1 MILNSRL
8 STEAGPQKT
17 SSSNCMSIISYRTSI
32 IYHISCTVLV
42 LYCTAL
48 RWNLG
53 KISSRFKSGLK
64 PVQTPVDLYWYTDCI
79 VITHDSSKG
88 PPPPPPP
95 THPHHPTDDGMYSIT
110 GRYIKK
116 KESKSNQPMLN
127 RIRVRKATPVKGKFL
142 LLLSFF
148 FFISWWVCKKRSAE
162 IGTPVPVCRCGDWW
176 WWWRCDLFWSFF
188 TSKCVISFYHQ
199 SQPIM
204 SLKLIWEKKKKKK
217 WSWEMF
223 IWWSELLY
231 VNIISPRFWAQD
243 LACFFGISASDLTGV
258 YLLYSQ
264 GGQRERSRRWIE
276 KEVCRRMQVQ

>member
-1 MILNSRL
+1 
-8 STEAGPQKT
+8 
-17 SSSNCMSIISYRTSI
+17 
-32 IYHISCTVLV
+32 
-42 LYCTAL
+42 
-48 RWNLG
+48 
-53 KISSRFKSGLK
+53 
-64 PVQTPVDLYWYTDCI
+64 
-79 VITHDSSKG
+79 
-88 PPPPPPP
+88 
-95 THPHHPTDDGMYSIT
+95 
-110 GRYIKK
+110 
-116 KESKSNQPMLN
+116 MLN

-243 LACFFGISASDLTGV
+243 LACLLRYLGIWPYRCLLTV
-258 YLLYSQ
+258 LSRRSEREKQ
-264 GGQRERSRRWIE
+264 EMDWERSL
-276 KEVCRRMQVQ
+276 

>member
-148 FFISWWVCKKRSAE
+148 FFLYLDGYVRKGQLRLE
-162 IGTPVPVCRCGDWW
+162 H
-176 WWWRCDLFWSFF
+176 L
-188 TSKCVISFYHQ
+188 Y
-199 SQPIM
+199 
-204 SLKLIWEKKKKKK
+204 
-217 WSWEMF
+217 
-223 IWWSELLY
+223 LY
-231 VNIISPRFWAQD
+231 VDVVTGDDDEDVICFDHFLRQNASFLFIINH
-243 LACFFGISASDLTGV
+243 
-258 YLLYSQ
+258 SQ
-264 GGQRERSRRWIE
+264 
-276 KEVCRRMQVQ
+276 